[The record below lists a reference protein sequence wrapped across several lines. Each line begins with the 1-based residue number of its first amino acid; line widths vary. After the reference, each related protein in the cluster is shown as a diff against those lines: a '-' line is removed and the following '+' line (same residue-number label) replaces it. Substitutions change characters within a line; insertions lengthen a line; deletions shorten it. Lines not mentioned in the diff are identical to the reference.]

1 MNSKEYSIDENF
13 MKRAIQLAKL
23 GGSSVFPNPL
33 VGAVIVYNNQ
43 IIGEGY
49 HKQFGEAHAE
59 INAINSVEN
68 KALIP
73 LSTIYVTL
81 EPCAHFGKT
90 PPCANRLIFEKFK
103 RVVVACKDPFSKVA
117 GKGFEI
123 IENSGIDLTIGVCEK
138 DAIELNKRFFTF
150 HQKKR
155 PYVILKWA
163 ESIDGFIDFERID
176 DYSQINW
183 ISSPSTQVLTHKWRT
198 EEAAILV
205 GWKTIQND
213 NPSLTARAFTG
224 NNPLRI
230 VLDPSN
236 RLTENFTVFT
246 DNEPVYILTKELE
259 LTKGNKQWVKLN
271 DYSVKSILNFLYS
284 INVLS
289 VIIEGGSTTHQ
300 LFIDDNLW
308 DEARIITGDK
318 LLKKGTSAAQLKN
331 NLLVNETELSTD
343 KIKEFVCLN

>member
-1 MNSKEYSIDENF
+1 ML
-13 MKRAIQLAKL
+13 RAIQLAKL

-49 HKQFGEAHAE
+49 HKLFGKEHAE

-90 PPCANRLIFEKFK
+90 PPCANRLVLENFK

-117 GKGFEI
+117 GKGFET
-123 IENSGIDLTIGVCEK
+123 IENAGIDLIIGVCENE
-138 DAIELNKRFFTF
+138 AINLNKRFFTF

-155 PYVILKWA
+155 PFVILKWA

-176 DYSQINW
+176 DSSQINW

-213 NPSLTARAFTG
+213 NPSLTSRTFTG

-230 VLDPSN
+230 VLDPNN
-236 RLTENFTVFT
+236 RLEENFTVFT
-246 DNEPVYILTKELE
+246 DNEPVYILTKEIE
-259 LTKGNKQWVKLN
+259 LTKGNKHWIKLN

-284 INVLS
+284 INILS

-300 LFIDDNLW
+300 LFVNENLW
-308 DEARIITGDK
+308 DEARIIVGNK
-318 LLKKGTSAAQLKN
+318 QFKKGTKAAQLKN
-331 NLLVNETELSTD
+331 NLLVNETIVSAD
-343 KIKEFVCLN
+343 KIKEYICLN

>member
-1 MNSKEYSIDENF
+1 MNSKESSTDENF

-49 HKQFGEAHAE
+49 HQLFGEAHAE

-68 KALIP
+68 KELIP

-90 PPCANRLIFEKFK
+90 PPCANRLVLEKFK

-117 GKGFEI
+117 GKGFETI
-123 IENSGIDLTIGVCEK
+123 QNAGIDLTIGVCENE
-138 DAIELNKRFFTF
+138 AIDLNKRFFTF

-155 PYVILKWA
+155 PFVILKWA
-163 ESIDGFIDFERID
+163 ESIDGFIDFERVD
-176 DYSQINW
+176 DSSHVNW

-198 EEAAILV
+198 QEAAILV

-213 NPSLTARAFTG
+213 NPSLTSRAFTG

-230 VLDPSN
+230 ILDPNN
-236 RLTENFTVFT
+236 RLEENFTVFT
-246 DNEPVYILTKELE
+246 DNEPVYILTKEKE
-259 LTKGNKQWVKLN
+259 LTKGNNHWIKLN

-284 INVLS
+284 LNILS

-300 LFIDDNLW
+300 LFINDNLW
-308 DEARIITGDK
+308 DEARIIIGNK
-318 LLKKGTSAAQLKN
+318 QFKKGTKAAQLN
-331 NLLVNETELSTD
+331 NNFLVNELEISTD
-343 KIKEFVCLN
+343 IIKEYVCLN